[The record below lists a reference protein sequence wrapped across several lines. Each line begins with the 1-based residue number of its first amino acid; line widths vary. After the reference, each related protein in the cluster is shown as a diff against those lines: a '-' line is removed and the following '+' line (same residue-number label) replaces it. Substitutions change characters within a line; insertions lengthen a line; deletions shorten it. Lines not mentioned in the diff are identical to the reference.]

1 MSYILEALKKSESER
16 NQGRVP
22 HLGQQMRMVHRKR
35 KRGIPVAVWVAIAL
49 TLNLVVL
56 SVLFWP
62 GQGLWWDE
70 RTLAVSGQ
78 SETET
83 GTPAESPARRTEAEP
98 EKVPTGSGE
107 IVRPAEP
114 TPEAAGMTA
123 ATGNLESQGAVIL
136 DTVEEAPTVIVPN
149 ARRLSADGN
158 DNYTSEPW
166 QGRVPHL
173 VELPMSFQRK
183 VPDLVFNSHVYSSQP
198 GARSVMINSRYLRV
212 GDSFGPLRVERITEE
227 GVELSMDDQR
237 FRVGVVRDWSS
248 PR

>member
-35 KRGIPVAVWVAIAL
+35 KRGIPAAVWVAIAL
-49 TLNLVVL
+49 TLNAALL
-56 SVLFWP
+56 AGLFWP
-62 GQGLWWDE
+62 GIGLWWED
-70 RTLAVSGQ
+70 RALSVSGQ
-78 SETET
+78 TENEV
-83 GTPAESPARRTEAEP
+83 GEASGHPAWTEAQQAA
-98 EKVPTGSGE
+98 TSSGE
-107 IVRPAEP
+107 IARAEELAP
-114 TPEAAGMTA
+114 KGAEITA
-123 ATGNLESQGAVIL
+123 ATGELESQGAITL
-136 DTVEEAPTVIVPN
+136 DTMDEAPTVIVPK
-149 ARRLSADGN
+149 ARRPSADGA
-158 DNYTSEPW
+158 DNYTPEPW

-183 VPDLVFNSHVYSSQP
+183 VPDLVFNSHVYASQP
-198 GARSVMINSRYLRV
+198 EARSVMINNRYLRV

-227 GVELSMDDQR
+227 GVQLSMDGQR

>member
-35 KRGIPVAVWVAIAL
+35 KRGIPAVVWVAIAL
-49 TLNLVVL
+49 ALNAAILAA
-56 SVLFWP
+56 LFWP
-62 GQGLWWDE
+62 GVGLWWDH
-70 RTLAVSGQ
+70 RTASTPGQ
-78 SETET
+78 SEEQ
-83 GTPAESPARRTEAEP
+83 GVEASGPPPRQADQPAAT
-98 EKVPTGSGE
+98 TSGE
-107 IVRPAEP
+107 IAREEEQVPESAEI
-114 TPEAAGMTA
+114 TA
-123 ATGNLESQGAVIL
+123 ATGELESQGAVVL
-136 DTVEEAPTVIVPN
+136 DTMDEAPTVIVPTI
-149 ARRLSADGN
+149 RQLSADGAG
-158 DNYTSEPW
+158 YTPEPW
-166 QGRVPHL
+166 EGRVPHL

-198 GARSVMINSRYLRV
+198 GARSVMINSRHLRV

-227 GVELSMDDQR
+227 GVELSMDGQR